1 MVTMHQLGVS
11 LQVYLDQIS
20 LEQAKLRNVTCYI
33 AASALTVVYCI
44 VYANVFL
51 NRRDTQRDMFKL
63 FVVTYAYLS
72 IMYAFVICYLFKK
85 LSKLPKE
92 C

>member
-1 MVTMHQLGVS
+1 M
-11 LQVYLDQIS
+11 
-20 LEQAKLRNVTCYI
+20 RNVVCYI

-44 VYANVFL
+44 VYAQVFL
-51 NRRDTQRDMFKL
+51 NRADTQHDMFSL
-63 FVVTYAYLS
+63 FVVTYASLS
-72 IMYAFVICYLFKK
+72 IMYAFVICYLYKK